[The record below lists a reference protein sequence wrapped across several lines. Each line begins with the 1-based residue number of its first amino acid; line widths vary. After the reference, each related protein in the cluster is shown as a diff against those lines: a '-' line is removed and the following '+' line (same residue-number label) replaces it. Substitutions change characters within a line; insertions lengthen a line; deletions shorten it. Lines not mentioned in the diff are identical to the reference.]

1 MGNIFRFFLF
11 SAITVFLV
19 GCSFFNKEM
28 SCEEIL
34 INSYEESSLNN
45 FEKNKFKDL
54 LENRYPQ
61 YDEMFASASRET
73 NIEKNLLAAISFQ
86 ESQWDP
92 RAKSNMGVRGMM
104 MVTLETAALVG
115 VEKRLNPEQNIKG
128 GAKYF
133 SMLQNKNKIGP
144 SEADKL
150 SIVLASYN
158 LGPTNIIK
166 IAGQIDSNIENYE
179 ILSWNLNPGDIIVH
193 HPLTL
198 HGSSGNKSSKTRR
211 RGLALR
217 YIGDDV
223 TWDDRPG
230 TFIKNKKIQDILPSL
245 SLKKGDSLTGDV
257 FPLIWS
263 R

>member
-11 SAITVFLV
+11 SAIAVFLV

-61 YDEMFASASRET
+61 FDEMFASASRET

-92 RAKSNMGVRGMM
+92 RAKSKMGVRGMM

-133 SMLQNKNKIGP
+133 AMLIEKNKIGP
-144 SEADKL
+144 TKSDAL
-150 SIVLASYN
+150 SITLASYN
-158 LGPTNIIK
+158 LGPTNIFNVAK
-166 IAGQIDSNIENYE
+166 E
-179 ILSWNLNPGDIIVH
+179 INEDVKSVSWNQ
-193 HPLTL
+193 
-198 HGSSGNKSSKTRR
+198 
-211 RGLALR
+211 
-217 YIGDDV
+217 
-223 TWDDRPG
+223 
-230 TFIKNKKIQDILPSL
+230 IKNKLTTMKGEELNLTDKESYSRSQQAIDYVDRVGSYYKLL
-245 SLKKGDSLTGDV
+245 SAHACIAPKDQLT
-257 FPLIWS
+257 FF
-263 R
+263 

>member
-34 INSYEESSLNN
+34 INSYEDSSLNN

-61 YDEMFASASRET
+61 FDEMFTSASRET

-92 RAKSNMGVRGMM
+92 KAKSNMGVRGMM

-115 VEKRLNPEQNIKG
+115 VEKRLNPEQNING

-133 SMLQNKNKIGP
+133 SMLQQKNKIGLT
-144 SEADKL
+144 EADKL
-150 SIVLASYN
+150 SITLASYN
-158 LGPTNIIK
+158 LGPTNIK
-166 IAGQIDSNIENYE
+166 NIANSINNDVE
-179 ILSWNLNPGDIIVH
+179 
-193 HPLTL
+193 
-198 HGSSGNKSSKTRR
+198 K
-211 RGLALR
+211 
-217 YIGDDV
+217 V
-223 TWDDRPG
+223 TWSE
-230 TFIKNKKIQDILPSL
+230 IKNK
-245 SLKKGDSLTGDV
+245 LKTVKGSDLNLVDKESYSRGQQAIDYVNRVKEYYLLMSAHDCV
-257 FPLIWS
+257 APKDQLIFF
-263 R
+263 

>member
-45 FEKNKFKDL
+45 FEKNKFRDL

-115 VEKRLNPEQNIKG
+115 VEKRLDPEQNIKG

-133 SMLQNKNKIGP
+133 AILKEKNMIGP
-144 SEADKL
+144 TEADRL
-150 SIVLASYN
+150 AATLASYN
-158 LGPTNIIK
+158 LGPTNMIN
-166 IAGQIDSNIENYE
+166 IASQINE
-179 ILSWNLNPGDIIVH
+179 DIS
-193 HPLTL
+193 L
-198 HGSSGNKSSKTRR
+198 
-211 RGLALR
+211 
-217 YIGDDV
+217 V
-223 TWDDRPG
+223 TWIEIQNKLKTMKGSELNLTDKGSYTRSQQALDYVDRV
-230 TFIKNKKIQDILPSL
+230 KDYYRLL
-245 SLKKGDSLTGDV
+245 SAHSCIAPKDQLS
-257 FPLIWS
+257 FF
-263 R
+263 